1 MQIDRQELI
10 STAARGVESA
20 QISIA
25 LLAGVIG
32 VDRARGVLD
41 ALTEVRAV
49 MDDFR
54 FDKKEEKKT

>member
-1 MQIDRQELI
+1 MQIERQELI
-10 STAARGVESA
+10 STATRGIESA

-41 ALTEVRAV
+41 TLTGVRAV

-54 FDKKEEKKT
+54 FEKKENEP

>member
-1 MQIDRQELI
+1 MQIERQELI
-10 STAARGVESA
+10 STATRGIESA
-20 QISIA
+20 QISIV

-41 ALTEVRAV
+41 TLTGVRAV

-54 FDKKEEKKT
+54 FEKKENEP